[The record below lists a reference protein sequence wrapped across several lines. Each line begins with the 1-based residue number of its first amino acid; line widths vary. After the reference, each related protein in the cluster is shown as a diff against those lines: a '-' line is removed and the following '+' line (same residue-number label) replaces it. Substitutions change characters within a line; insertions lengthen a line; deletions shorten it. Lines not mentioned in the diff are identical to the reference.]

1 MTDILIKN
9 GTVVTPTNEI
19 QADLALDEGK
29 IVWIGKDFTSHKPK
43 RIVDAEG
50 LFVLPGLVDP
60 HVHFQLPF
68 FGTST
73 RHDFFDGTVAAAFGG
88 VTTVVDFAFQEKGGK
103 VINAIRSR
111 QAEAADQVCID
122 YSLHAIFTDVNHDTF
137 RQLEDLIQAGIPTWK
152 VFMAYRREGVMVD
165 DGGLMSLLQ
174 ASSRLPCLG
183 IVHAENA
190 AIIELLVDRYL
201 VEGKTQAR
209 YHAESRPTIAEAEAV
224 GRAVRLA
231 SEAGSPLYIF
241 HVSSSDALNEIRVA
255 RSHGWSIYAETCPH
269 YLCLDASLYEREDG
283 YNWCMSPPL
292 RSQEDR
298 DSLWKA
304 VADGTI
310 SIVSTD
316 DAAFDAASKL

>member
-1 MTDILIKN
+1 
-9 GTVVTPTNEI
+9 
-19 QADLALDEGK
+19 
-29 IVWIGKDFTSHKPK
+29 
-43 RIVDAEG
+43 
-50 LFVLPGLVDP
+50 
-60 HVHFQLPF
+60 
-68 FGTST
+68 
-73 RHDFFDGTVAAAFGG
+73 
-88 VTTVVDFAFQEKGGK
+88 
-103 VINAIRSR
+103 
-111 QAEAADQVCID
+111 
-122 YSLHAIFTDVNHDTF
+122 
-137 RQLEDLIQAGIPTWK
+137 
-152 VFMAYRREGVMVD
+152 MVD

-316 DAAFDAASKL
+316 DAAFDAASKLQG